1 MTQTLCCLIALAMP
15 TDMGDPALLDW
26 VRAANAT
33 NETKVKKGSLSA
45 TVNEVSSGNERKKEI
60 FVVWDGDASYVE
72 CTSTE
77 TTPEAYVGG
86 PNRHPQ
92 KSIRHLIA
100 IRRGGEKWIYDVDQK
115 HLEHITDPKLENALI
130 HPVCPDGVWFR
141 PVWSKRRWVDLIDP
155 ELFPPSK
162 FSVIATRTKGGR
174 VSVLRTLTESDESEE
189 LIWAPDCG
197 GHLVSAQA
205 TMKKVVEDTKYEWV
219 QLEGGAWYPLRVIFE
234 RTTPTGT
241 LVKRTVF
248 EIHEFDPSPAITPDR
263 FDPNSLKLDPEA
275 FIREMGPGGTRG
287 YRLGNAPSTP
297 RLPPFLDLIEAVR
310 SRGFAERDRKR

>member
-1 MTQTLCCLIALAMP
+1 MTQTLCCLIALATP

-33 NETKVKKGSLSA
+33 NESKLKTGSLRG
-45 TVNEVSSGNERKKEI
+45 TVNEESSGHERKKEI
-60 FVVWDGDASYVE
+60 FVVWDGEASYVE
-72 CTSTE
+72 CTATE
-77 TTPEAYVGG
+77 MIPGAFVGG

-92 KSIRHLIA
+92 KSVRHLIA

-115 HLEHITDPKLENALI
+115 HLEHIADPKLENALI

-141 PVWSKRRWVDLIDP
+141 PVWSSRRWVDLIDP

-162 FSVIATRTKGGR
+162 FSVTATRSKGGR
-174 VSVLRTLTESDESEE
+174 VSVRRTVIESGESQE

-197 GHLVSAQA
+197 GHLVSARSK
-205 TMKKVVEDTKYEWV
+205 MKKAGEETKYEWI
-219 QLEGGAWYPLRVIFE
+219 QQESGTWYPRRMTFE
-234 RTTPTGT
+234 LATPTGA
-241 LVKRTVF
+241 LMKRTMF
-248 EIHEFDPSPAITPDR
+248 EIHEFDPSPAVAPNR

-287 YRLGNAPSTP
+287 FRLGNGTSAK
-297 RLPPFLDLIEAVR
+297 RLPPFQELIEAVR
-310 SRGFAERDRKR
+310 SRGFAERERKR